1 MSRCRICSAND
12 QTTLV
17 EDVARAMW
25 DTQRSSNPDDEWR
38 PWEQA
43 GPYWQQAMRQFAEA
57 TIATLRREH
66 GA

>member
-12 QTTLV
+12 QATLA

-25 DTQRSSNPDDEWR
+25 DTQRSSSPDDEWR
-38 PWEQA
+38 TWEQA
-43 GPYWQQAMRQFAEA
+43 GPYWQQTMLQFAEA